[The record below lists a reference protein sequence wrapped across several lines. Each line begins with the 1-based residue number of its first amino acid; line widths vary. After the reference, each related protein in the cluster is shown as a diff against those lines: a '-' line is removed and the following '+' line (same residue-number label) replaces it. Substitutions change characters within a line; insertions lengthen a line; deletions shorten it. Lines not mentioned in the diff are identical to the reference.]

1 MNDYY
6 VTRQVYV
13 STRRGS
19 YVIQRA
25 ADYGHPFDQV
35 AIQRWVQ
42 MLPWSLMRPFHF
54 HKINRKYKHDNYGL
68 APNFRYSCTACV
80 HTDHCWCRHHSHRC
94 VIVLT
99 HVFIRLLFLIA
110 TILFIIIIIIVVVV
124 VVIIIIVIIIIIII
138 IITIITIATNV
149 VAVVVVIFDV
159 AVLSYVFFLLL
170 FVTAISIMMLIIVIT
185 IIIIVVAILICVF
198 VLLLSITAVS
208 FMMMV
213 IIVIIAF
220 NTPSLP

>member
-1 MNDYY
+1 MLNDYY

-110 TILFIIIIIIVVVV
+110 TILFIIIVVVVV
-124 VVIIIIVIIIIIII
+124 VVIIIIVIIIII